1 MELSDWD
8 ITAKQKKESQENFFA
23 LTNGG
28 SMLTAD
34 VVKDNFVNIL
44 PATDLFE
51 IWTLS
56 DLDLDG
62 SLNEKEFIIF
72 QFLINA
78 RLGAIGLPDPSQFKT
93 LLSSLEALL
102 VPNNELNHASPSATV
117 VDASTNQLPNGV
129 KITSNSHSIDE
140 LFELPLLNPIVT
152 WESFRV
158 NVPTM
163 TAEDYKIYGLSN
175 EPIPR
180 HDIAPQIIKVGLITT
195 IEQGSAYWQECEK
208 IFQQHQLN
216 LEEQGKIHKNIIEK
230 GTLIHSELVNIEQQA
245 LQCHNYISHQYQEC
259 LLAEAQ
265 LKEAK
270 GNLHALLHIA
280 KHTIQER
287 RANDQEYIQLVNEK
301 ERLSKMLQQTQ

>member
-1 MELSDWD
+1 MEFVWD
-8 ITAKQKKESQENFFA
+8 ITEEQKKESQENFFA
-23 LTNGG
+23 LTNGELV
-28 SMLTAD
+28 LTAE

-44 PATDLFE
+44 PANDLFE

-78 RLGAIGLPDPSQFKT
+78 RLDAIGLPDTSQFNT
-93 LLSSLEALL
+93 LLSSLETLL
-102 VPNNELNHASPSATV
+102 IAHTSPASHSSPTT
-117 VDASTNQLPNGV
+117 VDAPTFPLPSGS
-129 KITSNSHSIDE
+129 KITPNSHSIDE
-140 LFELPLLNPIVT
+140 LFELPLLSPILP
-152 WESFRV
+152 WESYRV
-158 NVPTM
+158 NVPKM
-163 TAEDYKIYGLSN
+163 SSEDYKIYGLSA
-175 EPIPR
+175 EAIPR
-180 HDIAPQIIKVGLITT
+180 HDIAPEIIKVGQITT
-195 IEQGSAYWQECEK
+195 LEQGSTYWQECEK
-208 IFQQHQLN
+208 IFQKHQVD

-230 GTLIHSELVNIEQQA
+230 GTLIHSELVLIEQQA

-280 KHTIQER
+280 NHTIQER
-287 RANDQEYIQLVNEK
+287 RANDQEYLQLVNEK
-301 ERLSKMLQQTQ
+301 ERLSKMLQQQ